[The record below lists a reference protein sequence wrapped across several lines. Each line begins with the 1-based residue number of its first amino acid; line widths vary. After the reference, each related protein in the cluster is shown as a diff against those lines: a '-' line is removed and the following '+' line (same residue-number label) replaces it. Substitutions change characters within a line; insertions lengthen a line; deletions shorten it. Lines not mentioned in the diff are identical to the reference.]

1 MFEFVTIAYKMPYY
15 TEKINIYY
23 GTKTEK
29 YYLFLSANDIVPIE
43 KEDFQKGEIY
53 EAGDLW
59 KFTTQGFRIRIK
71 T

>member
-15 TEKINIYY
+15 TEKSKIYY

-29 YYLFLSANDIVPIE
+29 YYLFLSDNNIVPIE
-43 KEDFQKGEIY
+43 KKDLQKGEIY
-53 EAGDLW
+53 EDGHLW